1 MNSFMNIQIRI
12 LAAQAQRTLQ
22 QLNRQI
28 GQLSFSSAT
37 KSASG
42 FGSAV
47 GGMRIDRLGSQM
59 QWLGRQIEYNFTLP
73 LVLAGT
79 AATKM
84 SLDNQAAFTRI
95 TKVYG
100 DAAHGAQFYHAEL
113 ESLQKAFVALSNQFG
128 IAQADALNIAADWAA
143 AGASGLALAKS
154 VQLTMKTMVLGEL
167 DAATATQSLIA
178 IQAQYGQSIDQLGQT
193 INILNMVENQTG
205 ISMKGLIEG
214 FTRTAGVARSSGVS
228 VRELAADLAAL
239 TPATGSAA
247 NAGNALKTIFSRLL
261 SPTQDASEVMKLMG
275 INVQGFAFQSSTAQ
289 EKLLIMAKSFDKLS
303 DAQKGFVSSII
314 ASRYQVNRFEVLM
327 RELISSNG
335 YYARAL
341 QSTSDM
347 TAVYNQ
353 AQKELNAVLTSN
365 PQRLKIIWTT
375 LQNAMADIIQPMI
388 PLVLYLAQVVQNL
401 VTWFSNLN
409 PAVQK
414 FVLIA
419 LALLAA
425 VGPIVRYL
433 GAIQVLIFELAG
445 ALKYVI
451 VPFTVLGGLFK
462 YLIALP
468 IQLFFQGM
476 SIAVR
481 ALAVTSVAAWPV
493 IAGSFR
499 VGLFLVQEAMIV
511 GAKIAGDI
519 WRMWLLSLQSLSVFF
534 WNLTAGIWRAGSF
547 ALSTISTAGFA
558 LVRRA
563 YVAGLAAVQ
572 ATLLA
577 FAAFSGRMW
586 RMISLTPLVFMR
598 TMWTGI
604 ITGFTRIIPA
614 IRIASTAIM
623 AALSGPW
630 GIAIAVVIALIAI
643 FWKQIKQVWQ
653 NGVNFLRGNAS
664 AFGNAFKPLAKVAQA
679 VRDVVIKAFNAL
691 PSGVQHALLALVR
704 TIAAAARAIAHF
716 FSYINPWA
724 RHSPS
729 LVDNVRSGVEEI
741 KRQYAS
747 LTGVGSTFAAAGS
760 DLALF
765 AAAIRAVNR
774 SAEANHYAEIRKDLI
789 AMARDAVG
797 PFDRLVK
804 ELYALEDQ
812 LSSVKAALDAQQAV
826 VDNLKGQLDAANDA
840 LQAQKDIMDQMKATA
855 DDYSDSLNRING
867 DIEILQGSRTALRE
881 AGAGSDILGPMDEQL
896 QKLKDQKK
904 GINDQLTAAQKAYQ
918 DQKKLVDDL
927 TAARDKL
934 QASYDLEQQ
943 KLQAIQDAYDKIN
956 DRIQAITSAIND
968 FANAADALKQAA
980 GKTDSVASNF
990 AAGAGANF
998 ADVGGAGGL
1007 GREGGL
1013 ADQAAQIDDFT
1024 KQIQDETKKLFGMFN
1039 FLDPI
1044 KKAWNAAWNWLKS
1057 TFGPLFSLLG
1067 NFFKS
1072 AFSGIGDGISSIDF
1086 SGWWAG
1092 IKSLGDAVVGFFQAV
1107 WRLIGPPLKQIGQ
1120 VFKDAF
1126 GRAMEKIG
1134 PALAKF
1140 KDLWQ
1145 PLQKLWQEVVPIL
1158 KVIGAI
1164 VGGVLLLAFN
1174 ILANVLANVLGPVLN
1189 FIIDII
1195 TAVID
1200 ILRGL
1205 IEFVVG
1211 VFTGDWSLAWK
1222 GIKDIFG
1229 GIWDAIWSLIKNFG
1243 LLIWGLIKGIV
1254 MGIVDFFVWLWDE
1267 LVGHSIIPDIINGIM
1282 AWFQKGADFLKMI
1295 WNAIADALKWIW
1307 ENILK
1312 PVFKAM
1318 GDGWNMLVGW
1328 ISAGVDFVKQRW
1340 EDFKAGIIAL
1350 NNKVKEIVAAIIAK
1364 WNEFKSGLQVI
1375 IATVKGYIDDFIN
1388 KILGIKNRISGAF
1401 SGIFDGLKN
1410 AFKSAVNWI
1419 IDKWNGLSF
1428 GVGPFKM
1435 DTPNIGH
1442 LAKGG
1447 KTDGIAIVGE
1457 GRKQFPEYVI
1467 PTDPQYR
1474 KRAWA
1479 LFEQLGNDLGVK
1491 SILSSAGIMHALG
1504 QRITRGTG
1512 DKIQFFA
1519 SGGVLG
1525 RGMIRGSTRGGGVVV
1540 FSAQEGNTYHFHGD
1554 LSFPNIKNGNDAEEF
1569 VKNLK
1574 ALVGGN

>member
-12 LAAQAQRTLQ
+12 LAAQAQRTLA

-37 KSASG
+37 KSAG
-42 FGSAV
+42 MFGGAL
-47 GGMRIDRLGSQM
+47 GGMRIDRVGSQM

-73 LVLAGT
+73 LTLAGT

-84 SLDNQAAFTRI
+84 ALDNEAAFTRI

-100 DAAHGAQFYHAEL
+100 DATHGAQFYHAEL
-113 ESLQKAFVALSNQFG
+113 DSLKKAFVALSNQFG
-128 IAQADALNIAADWAA
+128 IAQEDTLNIAADWAA

-178 IQAQYGQSIDQLGQT
+178 IQAQYGQTIDQLGET

-214 FTRTAGVARSSGVS
+214 FSRTAGVARASGVS

-247 NAGNALKTIFSRLL
+247 NAGNALKTIFSRML
-261 SPTQDASEVMKLMG
+261 SPTQQTSEVLRLMG
-275 INVQGFAFQSSTAQ
+275 INTHSMAWESSNAQ
-289 EKLLIMAKSFDKLS
+289 EKLLLMAKSFNSLS

-335 YYARAL
+335 YYQRAL
-341 QSTSDM
+341 QSTADM
-347 TAVYNQ
+347 SAVYKQ
-353 AQKELNAVLTSN
+353 AQKELNAVLSSN

-375 LQNAMADIIQPMI
+375 LQNAMADVIQPLI
-388 PLVLYLAQVVQNL
+388 PMVLYLATALQNL

-425 VGPIVRYL
+425 VGPVVRYL
-433 GAIQVLIFELAG
+433 GALQVLVFELA
-445 ALKYVI
+445 KVFRFVVI
-451 VPFTVLGGLFK
+451 PFQAMAFLFR

-468 IQLFFQGM
+468 IQLFFTGFAAAM
-476 SIAVR
+476 RTMA
-481 ALAVTSVAAWPV
+481 AVTTAAWPA
-493 IAGSFR
+493 IAGAFR
-499 VGLFLVQEAMIV
+499 VGLFLVQEALIV
-511 GAKIAGDI
+511 GAKIAGDL
-519 WRMWLLSLQSLSVFF
+519 WRMWLLSLQSVATFF
-534 WNLTAGIWRAGSF
+534 WTVMAGIWRAGSF
-547 ALSTISTAGFA
+547 ALSTITSAGFA

-563 YVAGLAAVQ
+563 YVAGLVAVQ
-572 ATLLA
+572 ETLIA
-577 FAAFSGRMW
+577 FSAFSGRIW
-586 RMISLTPLVFMR
+586 RMITLTPLLFMR

-614 IRIASTAIM
+614 IRVASTAIV

-630 GIAIAVVIALIAI
+630 GIAIAVVIALILI
-643 FWKQIKQVWQ
+643 FWKQIKQAWQ
-653 NGVNFLRGNAS
+653 AGINFLRGNTA
-664 AFGNAFKPLAKVAQA
+664 AVGNAFKPLARAAQA
-679 VRDVVIKAFNAL
+679 VRDVVIRAFNAL
-691 PSGVQHALLALVR
+691 PSGIQRALLAVVR

-729 LVDNVRSGVEEI
+729 LVDNVRSGVAEI
-741 KRQYAS
+741 KRQFES
-747 LTGVGSTFAAAGS
+747 LTGVGSAFALAGADLQAFAAAV
-760 DLALF
+760 
-765 AAAIRAVNR
+765 RAVNR
-774 SAEANHYAEIRKDLI
+774 SVEANHYAEIRKDLV
-789 AMARDAVG
+789 AMAADAVG
-797 PFDRLVK
+797 PFDRLLK
-804 ELYALEDQ
+804 ELYTLEDQ
-812 LSSVKAALDAQQAV
+812 LGSVKTALDAQQAV
-826 VDNLKGQLDAANDA
+826 VDNLKTQLDAANDA

-855 DDYSDSLNRING
+855 DDYSDTLNRING
-867 DIEILQGSRTALRE
+867 DIEVLTGSRAALRE
-881 AGAGSDILGPMDEQL
+881 AGAGSDILGPLDQQL
-896 QKLKDQKK
+896 QALKDQKK
-904 GINDQLTAAQKAYQ
+904 GINDQLTAAQKAYN

-943 KLQAIQDAYDKIN
+943 KLQAIQDAYDKIQQ
-956 DRIQAITSAIND
+956 RIQDITSAIND
-968 FANAADALKQAA
+968 FASAADTLKQAA
-980 GKTDSVASNF
+980 GKTDQTASDF

-998 ADVGGAGGL
+998 PDVGGGGGL
-1007 GREGGL
+1007 GREGGI
-1013 ADQAAQIDDFT
+1013 ADQAAAIDDFT

-1044 KKAWNAAWNWLKS
+1044 KKAWNAAWNWVKS
-1057 TFGPLFSLLG
+1057 TFGPLGSLIVG
-1067 NFFKS
+1067 FFKS
-1072 AFSGIGDGISSIDF
+1072 AFSGVGGAISSIDF

-1092 IKSLGDAVVGFFQAV
+1092 IKSLGDSVVGFFQAV
-1107 WRLIGPPLKQIGQ
+1107 WRLLGPPLKQIGK
-1120 VFKDAF
+1120 VFQDAF
-1126 GRAMEKIG
+1126 GRAMDKIG

-1140 KDLWQ
+1140 KDLWE
-1145 PLQKLWQEVVPIL
+1145 PLQKLWQEIVPIL

-1164 VGGVLLLAFN
+1164 LGGVLLFAIN
-1174 ILANVLANVLGPVLN
+1174 IIANVLANVLGPVLN

-1205 IEFVVG
+1205 IEFIVG

-1243 LLIWGLIKGIV
+1243 LLVWGLVKGIV
-1254 MGIVDFFVWLWDE
+1254 MGIVNFFVWLWDE
-1267 LVGHSIIPDIINGIM
+1267 LVGHSIIPDIINAIM

-1295 WNAIADALKWIW
+1295 WNAIAAALGWIW
-1307 ENILK
+1307 DNILK
-1312 PVFKAM
+1312 PVFQKM
-1318 GDGWNMLVGW
+1318 GDGWKMLVGW

-1340 EDFKAGIIAL
+1340 EDFKNGIIAL

-1364 WNEFKSGLQVI
+1364 WNEFKLGIQVI
-1375 IATVKGYIDDFIN
+1375 IAIVKGYIDDFIN
-1388 KILGIKNRISGAF
+1388 KVLGIKNRISNAF

-1419 IDKWNGLSF
+1419 IGKWNSLSF

-1435 DTPNIGH
+1435 DTPNIPY

-1447 KTDGIAIVGE
+1447 KTDGVAIVGE
-1457 GRKQFPEYVI
+1457 GRRQYPEFVI

-1479 LFEQLGNDLGVK
+1479 LFEELGNALGVK
-1491 SILSSAGIMHALG
+1491 SILSSAGIMQALG
-1504 QRITRGTG
+1504 NRLTRGTG

-1519 SGGVLG
+1519 SGGILG
-1525 RGMIRGSTRGGGVVV
+1525 RGSIRGSSRGGVILLAHQDG
-1540 FSAQEGNTYHFHGD
+1540 ATYHFHGD

-1569 VKNLK
+1569 LKNLK
-1574 ALVGGN
+1574 ALVSGQ